1 MTQIVITGHTSFA
14 NRGNEALIRSTT
26 RLIAEELTRS
36 GGTDAPEFTVFS
48 LTPESD
54 RSIYGDS
61 DPAINFLPLN
71 FNPAVYYRKGKI
83 WYAAR
88 RYLKLAPRSF
98 LRIDETSY
106 QAVKNADCLLI
117 SGGDL
122 LAGYGLDAMRQ
133 HSFLALT
140 AAAIG
145 VPTVIFAHSFNPYKT
160 AAELDFARFLLNQVS
175 LITVRE
181 SLSLEYLK
189 SIGVKTPLLLSAD
202 PAFWLE
208 SASEARSEQILA
220 QEGVPSSVR
229 LAGISASTGMAR
241 YVEGAYEQYI
251 SALAEL
257 ADYLGEQHGL
267 HVLLIPHVIGERRL
281 GGDDRVACQDVIQKM
296 RSPQFAHSIE
306 GEYNAQELKGLI
318 SRCQIFTGSR
328 MHSAVAACSSL
339 VPTIGLAY
347 SVKTHGVLGE
357 VIKSRPVVFDVA
369 TIDSAQLK
377 ATAYDLL
384 TNRHLVIQEMK
395 ENLDPVR
402 DQARISAAQCIALTR
417 KPQWS
422 GTKR

>member
-1 MTQIVITGHTSFA
+1 MTRIVIAGHTSFA
-14 NRGNEALIRSTT
+14 NRGNEALVRSTT
-26 RLIAEELTRS
+26 RLLAEELARS
-36 GGTDAPEFTVFS
+36 GGKGAPEFTVFS

-54 RSIYGDS
+54 QSIYSDS

-71 FNPAVYYRKGKI
+71 FNPAIYYRKGKL

-106 QAVKNADCLLI
+106 QAVKKADCLLV

-122 LAGYGLDAMRQ
+122 LAGYGLEAMRQ
-133 HSFLALT
+133 HSFLAL
-140 AAAIG
+140 AAAAMG

-160 AAELDFARFLLNQVS
+160 AVELDFARFLLNQMS

-189 SIGVKTPLLLSAD
+189 SIGIKTPLMLSAD

-208 SASEARSEQILA
+208 PASGARSEQILTK
-220 QEGVPSSVR
+220 EGIPSSVR

-241 YVEGAYEQYI
+241 YVEGAYERYI
-251 SALAEL
+251 NALAEL
-257 ADYLGEQHGL
+257 ADHLGEQHGL
-267 HVLLIPHVIGERRL
+267 HILMIPHVIGERRL
-281 GGDDRVACQDVIQKM
+281 GGDDRVACRDVIQKM
-296 RSPQFAHSIE
+296 RSPEFAHSIE

-328 MHSAVAACSSL
+328 MHSAVAASSAL

-347 SVKTHGVLGE
+347 SVKTHRVLGE
-357 VIKSRPVVFDVA
+357 IIKSRPVVFDVA
-369 TIDSAQLK
+369 TIHGAQLK
-377 ATAYDLL
+377 AAADDLL
-384 TNRHLVIQEMK
+384 PNRDLVIEEMK
-395 ENLDPVR
+395 ENLAKVR
-402 DQARISAAQCIALTR
+402 NRARISAEQCLALARKTR
-417 KPQWS
+417 
-422 GTKR
+422 

>member
-1 MTQIVITGHTSFA
+1 MTRIVITGHTSFA
-14 NRGNEALIRSTT
+14 NRGNEALVRSTT
-26 RLIAEELTRS
+26 RLLADELARS
-36 GGTDAPEFTVFS
+36 GGKGVPEFTVFS

-54 RSIYGDS
+54 QSMYGDS

-83 WYAAR
+83 WYAFQ
-88 RYLKLAPRSF
+88 RYLKLAPRNF

-106 QAVKNADCLLI
+106 QAVKNADCLLV

-122 LAGYGLDAMRQ
+122 LSGYGLEAMRQ
-133 HSFLALT
+133 HSFLAL
-140 AAAIG
+140 AAAAMG

-160 AAELDFARFLLNQVS
+160 AVELDFARFVLNQVS

-189 SIGVKTPLLLSAD
+189 SIGIKTPLLLSAD

-208 SASEARSEQILA
+208 PASAARSEQILA
-220 QEGVPSSVR
+220 KEGIPSSVR

-241 YVEGAYEQYI
+241 YVEGAYERYI
-251 SALAEL
+251 NALAEL
-257 ADYLGEQHGL
+257 ADHLGEQHGL
-267 HVLLIPHVIGERRL
+267 HILLIPHVIGEGRL
-281 GGDDRVACQDVIQKM
+281 GGDDRVACRDVIQKM
-296 RSPQFAHSIE
+296 RSPEFAHSIE

-328 MHSAVAACSSL
+328 MHSAVAASSAL

-357 VIKSRPVVFDVA
+357 VIKSRPVVFDVE
-369 TIDSAQLK
+369 TIHGAQLK
-377 ATAYDLL
+377 AAADDLL
-384 TNRHLVIQEMK
+384 TNRDLVIQEMQ
-395 ENLDPVR
+395 ENLAHVR
-402 DQARISAAQCIALTR
+402 NQARISAEQCLALAK
-417 KPQWS
+417 KP
-422 GTKR
+422 R

>member
-1 MTQIVITGHTSFA
+1 MTRIVITGHTSFA
-14 NRGNEALIRSTT
+14 NRGNEALVRSTT
-26 RLIAEELTRS
+26 RLLADELARS
-36 GGTDAPEFTVFS
+36 GAAEAPEFTIFS
-48 LTPESD
+48 LTPEDD
-54 RSIYGDS
+54 RRIYGNTT
-61 DPAINFLPLN
+61 PVIHFLPLN

-83 WYAAR
+83 WYATQ

-106 QAVKNADCLLI
+106 QAVKHADCLLV

-133 HSFLALT
+133 HSFLAL
-140 AAAIG
+140 AAAAMR
-145 VPTVIFAHSFNPYKT
+145 VPTMVFAHSFNPYKT
-160 AAELDFARFLLNQVS
+160 AVELDFARFFLNQVS

-189 SIGVKTPLLLSAD
+189 SIGIKTPLLLSAD

-208 SASEARSEQILA
+208 PANEMRSEQILA
-220 QEGVPSSVR
+220 KEGIPSTVR

-241 YVEGAYEQYI
+241 YVEGAYERYT

-257 ADYLGEQHGL
+257 ADHLGEQHGL
-267 HVLLIPHVIGERRL
+267 HILMIPHVIGERRL
-281 GGDDRVACQDVIQKM
+281 GGDDRVACREVIQKM

-306 GEYNAQELKGLI
+306 GEYNAQELKALI

-328 MHSAVAACSSL
+328 MHSAVAASSSL

-357 VIKSRPVVFDVA
+357 IIKSRAVVFNVE
-369 TIDSAQLK
+369 TIHGAQLK
-377 ATAYDLL
+377 AAADDLL
-384 TNRHLVIQEMK
+384 TNRDLVIEEME
-395 ENLDPVR
+395 ENLAHVR
-402 DQARISAAQCIALTR
+402 NQARISAEQCLALANKTR
-417 KPQWS
+417 
-422 GTKR
+422 